1 MAQDRNWPRL
11 SPGRPVV
18 SAEEYAPVFA
28 EQRQDAVR
36 IPDHF

>member
-11 SPGRPVV
+11 SPVV
-18 SAEEYAPVFA
+18 RWCLLREYAPVFA